1 MATNPDQTIRDSRR
15 AAMSILD
22 SAKAKDAQR
31 GPQNTVPQVDKTAVR
46 RTKVNPVDDFLKAG
60 KRKEAADAFDLAN
73 RVRTMSDE
81 DFEKAMA
88 DGSIT
93 PEQLRKAGEYDW
105 DIYMGDVWGETDLPE
120 QFDPEPTY
128 DEFIADPEKYGYTRG
143 ANEELDRSFD
153 RYKRTV
159 KQQ

>member
-1 MATNPDQTIRDSRR
+1 MATDTNQTIRDSRK
-15 AAMSILD
+15 AAMSILN
-22 SAKAKDAQR
+22 SAKAKEGQR

-46 RTKVNPVDDFLKAG
+46 TTKVNPVDDFLEAG
-60 KRKEAADAFDLAN
+60 KRLEARDAARLAD

-81 DFEKAMA
+81 EFEKAMA

-105 DIYMGDVWGETDLPE
+105 DIYMGDVWMENPDN
-120 QFDPEPTY
+120 DDVPEPTY
-128 DEFIADPEKYGYTRG
+128 DEFMADPEKYGFHRDW
-143 ANEELDRSFD
+143 NEEDARSFD

>member
-22 SAKAKDAQR
+22 SAKDKDQQR
-31 GPQNTVPQVDKTAVR
+31 GPQNTAPQVDKTAVR

-159 KQQ
+159 KQ

>member
-46 RTKVNPVDDFLKAG
+46 RTKANPVDDFLNAA
-60 KRKEAADAFDLAN
+60 KRLEARDAFDLAQ

-93 PEQLRKAGEYDW
+93 PEQLRKAGEYEW
-105 DIYMGDVWGETDLPE
+105 DIYMGDVWSEGDHDDEVG
-120 QFDPEPTY
+120 PTY
-128 DEFIADPEKYGYTRG
+128 DEFMADPAKYGAEDDDEYVKYPLRWG
-143 ANEELDRSFD
+143 
-153 RYKRTV
+153 RYKRTI
-159 KQQ
+159 KQ

>member
-1 MATNPDQTIRDSRR
+1 MATDPNQTIRDSRR

-22 SAKAKDAQR
+22 NAKAKDGQR
-31 GPQNTVPQVDKTAVR
+31 GPQNTAPQVDKTAVR
-46 RTKVNPVDDFLKAG
+46 TTKVNPVDDFLKAG
-60 KRKEAADAFDLAN
+60 KRKEAHDAFDLAN

-81 DFEKAMA
+81 EFEKAMA

-105 DIYMGDVWGETDLPE
+105 DIYMGDVWSETDLPE

>member
-1 MATNPDQTIRDSRR
+1 MATNPDQTIRDSRK
-15 AAMSILD
+15 AAMSILN
-22 SAKAKDAQR
+22 SAKAKDGQR

-46 RTKVNPVDDFLKAG
+46 RKANPVDDFLEAG
-60 KRKEAADAFDLAN
+60 KRLEARDAARLAD

-81 DFEKAMA
+81 EFENAMESG
-88 DGSIT
+88 DIT

-105 DIYMGDVWGETDLPE
+105 DVYMGDVWGETDLPE
-120 QFDPEPTY
+120 KFNPEPTY
-128 DEFIADPEKYGYTRG
+128 DEFIADPDKYGYTRG
-143 ANEELDRSFD
+143 NEEQDRSFE

>member
-22 SAKAKDAQR
+22 SAKAKEEQR
-31 GPQNTVPQVDKTAVR
+31 GPQKTLPQVDKTAVR

-88 DGSIT
+88 DGTIT

-143 ANEELDRSFD
+143 ADEELDRSFD

-159 KQQ
+159 KQ

>member
-1 MATNPDQTIRDSRR
+1 MATNPDQTIRDSRK

-22 SAKAKDAQR
+22 SAKAKEGQR

-60 KRKEAADAFDLAN
+60 KRKEAADAFDLSQ

-105 DIYMGDVWGETDLPE
+105 DVYMGDVWSETDLPE
-120 QFDPEPTY
+120 QFNPEPTY

>member
-1 MATNPDQTIRDSRR
+1 MATNPDQTIQDSRK
-15 AAMSILD
+15 AAMSFLD
-22 SAKAKDAQR
+22 AAKAKEEQR

-46 RTKVNPVDDFLKAG
+46 RKPNPVDDFLKAG
-60 KRKEAADAFDLAN
+60 KRKEAADAFDLVN

-105 DIYMGDVWGETDLPE
+105 DVWMGDVWMENPDN
-120 QFDPEPTY
+120 DDVPEPTY
-128 DEFIADPEKYGYTRG
+128 DEFMADPEKYGFHRDWNDED
-143 ANEELDRSFD
+143 ARSFD

-159 KQQ
+159 KKQE